1 MPVEAADA
9 DACRLVPAF
18 AVRAASGHAGRPSAG
33 ASAKAVRW
41 LSGTALGAGLVAG
54 CAGEASASWFD
65 SITQLPARVDP
76 HGAVGLAVFLGLVIF
91 STTTALIH
99 IGQRRRWSEREARL
113 VAENHELRIRNDRS
127 DILLAAEPQIV
138 VAWGGRSGEPDI
150 EGDLAIVSDGMAPRR
165 VLGFGSWL
173 PPAEAQA
180 LDAAVERLKERGEPF
195 RTSLRT
201 TGGRVVEAEGRPV
214 LGRAVLRLRE
224 ISGDRLELL
233 HVKEQLAAKTDE
245 NTAFQTMLDALSMP
259 MWLRDGEGRITWV
272 NAAYARAVEAP
283 DSADAVSH
291 ALELLDRP
299 IRDEAQRQRTRVG
312 SYKGRVPVVVAG
324 ERRIFDVFDV
334 NTTSGSVGIACD
346 MSEVED
352 VRSELKRLRDSH
364 AVTLDQLPTAVAIFD
379 GSKRLRF
386 CNSAYRELWQLDVA
400 FLDQHPTDGEIL
412 DRLRSERRLPEP
424 ADYRA
429 WKTTVLEAYRT
440 IEPKTSSW
448 YLPTG
453 RSLRVVTNPNP
464 DGGVTYL
471 FDDVTERFNKESRF
485 NAELKVRGETIAALK
500 EGVAVFGS
508 DGRLQLYNRSF
519 ARMWGV
525 SDASLNG
532 NPHIEQII
540 AVARQQHPDDATWNR
555 IRGAVGGLD
564 YERRALSARMQRP
577 DGTVVDCT
585 AAPLPEGATLLT
597 FVDVTA
603 SVNVQQALAEKNE
616 ALERAGQIR
625 ETFVHSV
632 SFELRSPLTNVI
644 GFTELLAD
652 GTVGPLTEK
661 QKDYALHIL
670 RSSQVLMALIDDIL
684 DLATI
689 DKGEIELKLGPVN
702 VEQTVNAALAGIK
715 DRIAEMHLD
724 LVVDVAGDV
733 GIMVADGKRVRQVL
747 FNLLSNAVGFSRDGQ
762 TITVTARRHDD
773 EIVICVRDQGR
784 GIPGDVIAKVFDRF
798 ESFTKGSSHRG
809 VGLGLSIVRSFV
821 ELHGGRVSIESA
833 PGKGTLVT
841 CTFPADGLKAR
852 DAAE

>member
-9 DACRLVPAF
+9 NACRRASAHAVRVPCACAERPRLPVARTGRWLAGTVLGSGALAAF
-18 AVRAASGHAGRPSAG
+18 AD
-33 ASAKAVRW
+33 
-41 LSGTALGAGLVAG
+41 
-54 CAGEASASWFD
+54 EASASWLD
-65 SITQLPARVDP
+65 TITQLPSRVDP

-113 VAENHELRIRNDRS
+113 IAENHELRIRNDRS
-127 DILLAAEPQIV
+127 DILLSAEPQIV
-138 VAWGGRSGEPDI
+138 VAWGGRGGEPDI
-150 EGDLAIVSDGMAPRR
+150 EGDLSLVSDALAPRR

-180 LDAAVERLKERGEPF
+180 LEASVEKLKERGEPF
-195 RTSLRT
+195 RTSVRT

-233 HVKEQLAAKTDE
+233 HLKERMAATTDE
-245 NTAFQTMLDALSMP
+245 NVALRTMLDTIAMP
-259 MWLRDGEGRITWV
+259 MWLRDAEGRLTWA
-272 NAAYARAVEAP
+272 NSAYARAVEAI
-283 DSADAVSH
+283 DGAEAVSH

-299 IRDEAQRQRTRVG
+299 VRDEAQRQRTRVG
-312 SYKGRVPVVVAG
+312 SYKGRVPAVVAG

-334 NTTSGSVGIACD
+334 NTPTGSVGIACD
-346 MSEVED
+346 MSEVDELK
-352 VRSELKRLRDSH
+352 SELKRLRDSH
-364 AVTLDQLPTAVAIFD
+364 AATLDQLPTAVAIFD
-379 GSKRLRF
+379 GGKRLRF

-400 FLDQHPTDGEIL
+400 FLDQNPTDGEIL
-412 DRLRSERRLPEP
+412 DRLRSQRRLPEQ

-429 WKTTVLEAYRT
+429 WKTSVLGAYQA
-440 IEPKTSSW
+440 IEPKRTSW
-448 YLPTG
+448 YLPSG

-508 DGRLQLYNRSF
+508 DGRLQLHNKSF
-519 ARMWGV
+519 ARMWDV
-525 SDASLNG
+525 SDASLQG

-540 AVARQQHPDDATWNR
+540 AVARRQHPEDVTWNR

-564 YERRALSARMQRP
+564 YERRAMAVRMQRS

-670 RSSQVLMALIDDIL
+670 RSSQVLMTLIDDIL

-702 VEQTVNAALAGIK
+702 VEETVEAALAGIK
-715 DRIAEMHLD
+715 DRIAEMQLN
-724 LVVDVAGDV
+724 LVVDVASDIGP
-733 GIMVADGKRVRQVL
+733 MVADAKRVRQVL

-762 TITVTARRHDD
+762 TITVTARREDD
-773 EIVICVRDQGR
+773 EIVICVKDQGR
-784 GIPGDVIAKVFDRF
+784 GIPADVIAKVFDRF

-821 ELHGGRVSIESA
+821 ELHGGRVSIEST

-841 CTFPADGLKAR
+841 CTFPADGLKTR

>member
-9 DACRLVPAF
+9 IACRRASAHAVRVPCACADRPRLPVSRTGRWLAGTVLGSGSLAAF
-18 AVRAASGHAGRPSAG
+18 AD
-33 ASAKAVRW
+33 
-41 LSGTALGAGLVAG
+41 
-54 CAGEASASWFD
+54 EASASWLD
-65 SITQLPARVDP
+65 TITHLPSRVDP

-99 IGQRRRWSEREARL
+99 MSQRRRWSDREARL
-113 VAENHELRIRNDRS
+113 IAENHDLRIRNDRS
-127 DILLAAEPQIV
+127 DILLSAEPQIV
-138 VAWGGRSGEPDI
+138 VAWGGRAGEPDI
-150 EGDLAIVSDGMAPRR
+150 EGDLSLVSDALAPRR

-173 PPAEAQA
+173 PPVEAQA
-180 LDAAVERLKERGEPF
+180 LEAAVEKLKERGEPF

-233 HVKEQLAAKTDE
+233 HLKERMAATTDE
-245 NTAFQTMLDALSMP
+245 NVALRTMLDTIAMP
-259 MWLRDGEGRITWV
+259 MWLRDAEGRLTWA
-272 NAAYARAVEAP
+272 NGAYARAVEAA
-283 DSADAVSH
+283 DGADAVAH

-299 IRDEAQRQRTRVG
+299 VRDEAQRQRTRVG
-312 SYKGRVPVVVAG
+312 SYKGRVPAVVAG

-334 NTTSGSVGIACD
+334 NTPTGSVGIACD
-346 MSEVED
+346 MSEVDELK
-352 VRSELKRLRDSH
+352 SELKRLRDSH

-400 FLDQHPTDGEIL
+400 FLDQNPTDGEIL
-412 DRLRSERRLPEP
+412 DRLRSQRRLPEQ

-429 WKTTVLEAYRT
+429 WKTSVLGAYQA
-440 IEPKTSSW
+440 IEPKRTSW
-448 YLPTG
+448 YLPSG

-508 DGRLQLYNRSF
+508 DGRLQLHNKSF
-519 ARMWGV
+519 ARMWDV
-525 SDASLNG
+525 SDASLQG
-532 NPHIEQII
+532 SPHIEQII
-540 AVARQQHPDDATWNR
+540 AVARRQHPDDVTWNR

-564 YERRALSARMQRP
+564 YERRAMAVRMQRS

-670 RSSQVLMALIDDIL
+670 RSSQVLMTLIDDIL

-702 VEQTVNAALAGIK
+702 VEETVEAALAGIK
-715 DRIAEMHLD
+715 DRIAEMQLN
-724 LVVDVAGDV
+724 LVVDVASDIGP
-733 GIMVADGKRVRQVL
+733 MVADAKRVRQVL

-773 EIVICVRDQGR
+773 EIVICVKDQGR
-784 GIPGDVIAKVFDRF
+784 GIPADVIAKVFDRF

-821 ELHGGRVSIESA
+821 ELHGGRVSIEST

-841 CTFPADGLKAR
+841 CTFPADGLKTK